1 MSSLLLHYIH
11 DPLCGWCYAASP
23 LIKTATDHQVEIV
36 LHGGNLWAQATRLT
50 PEKQRYI
57 LQNDDRIAELTG
69 VPFGAAYR
77 DTLLGDANTVFWSHP
92 PISAILAAASLRKG
106 ADLEMLHAIQTAHY
120 LYGQRVVDRH
130 VLAALAQQ
138 IGLESRAFLE
148 TFQTCPVE
156 EHIQDSRSW
165 MSRFGLHGFPGFVLE
180 HQGMHARVAHEPFFG
195 KPEAFVR
202 QLHVAAM
209 ELG

>member
-1 MSSLLLHYIH
+1 MHSLLLHYIH

-23 LIKTATDHQVEIV
+23 LVKAAAGDGVEIA

-50 PEKQRYI
+50 SEKQRYI
-57 LQNDDRIAELTG
+57 LQSDDRIAELTG

-77 DTLLGDANTVFWSHP
+77 DKLLGDADTVFWSRP

-120 LYGQRVVDRH
+120 LDGKRVVDGH

-138 IGLESRAFLE
+138 VGLESRAFLE
-148 TFQTCPVE
+148 AFRNCPVDA
-156 EHIQDSRSW
+156 HIQDSRSW
-165 MSRFGLHGFPGFVLE
+165 MSRFGLRGFPGFVLE
-180 HQGMHARVAHEPFFG
+180 HQGRHARVSHESFYG
-195 KPEAFVR
+195 KPDDFVR

-209 ELG
+209 ALG